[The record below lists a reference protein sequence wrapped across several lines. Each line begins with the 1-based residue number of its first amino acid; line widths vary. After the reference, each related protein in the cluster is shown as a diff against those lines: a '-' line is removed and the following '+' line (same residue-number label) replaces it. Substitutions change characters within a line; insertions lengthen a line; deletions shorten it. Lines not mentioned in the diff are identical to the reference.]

1 MASFLRF
8 YGDVFVVRVC
18 GDVFAFL
25 WRCFCGDIFVGVFV
39 GAVFVVEVLF
49 VLMFLLWC
57 GHVFVM
63 VF

>member
-1 MASFLRF
+1 M
-8 YGDVFVVRVC
+8 
-18 GDVFAFL
+18 
-25 WRCFCGDIFVGVFV
+25 GVFV

-49 VLMFLLWC
+49 ALMFLLWC